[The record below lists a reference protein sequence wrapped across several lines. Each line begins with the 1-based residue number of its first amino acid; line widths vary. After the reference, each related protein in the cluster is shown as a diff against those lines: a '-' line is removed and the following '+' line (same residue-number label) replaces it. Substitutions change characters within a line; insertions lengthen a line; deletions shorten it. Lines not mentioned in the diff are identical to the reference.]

1 MLPYVI
7 GVAPSGKVWDFF
19 LFSPPFFGVFFA
31 SFPRQGILDYSTPFS
46 YSS

>member
-31 SFPRQGILDYSTPFS
+31 SFPRQGILDYPMDG
-46 YSS
+46 